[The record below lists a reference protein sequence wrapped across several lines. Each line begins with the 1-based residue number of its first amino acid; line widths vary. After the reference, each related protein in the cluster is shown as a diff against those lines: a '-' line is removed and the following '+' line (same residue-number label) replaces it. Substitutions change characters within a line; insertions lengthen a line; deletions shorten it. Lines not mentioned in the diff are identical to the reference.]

1 MNVEFG
7 VKYPLDIIGEIPA
20 WPRKSGNHG
29 KKLLPTCVQ
38 NWTNNF
44 FYTVFKDVR
53 AQNVPT
59 FRFFLNLP
67 RRKVMIYLCQKGKK
81 KGGSPCSFSRS

>member
-1 MNVEFG
+1 MLLQGQVVVEST
-7 VKYPLDIIGEIPA
+7 VSIKHKALLIL
-20 WPRKSGNHG
+20 
-29 KKLLPTCVQ
+29 KKLMMYFMRV
-38 NWTNNF
+38 
-44 FYTVFKDVR
+44 KDVR